1 MDGNLCVWLRL
12 IRFCVV
18 AVRARL
24 FVFAAVAEGDC
35 YDILFVS
42 RCRNPRLYFS
52 LKEPLSAIGAN
63 LALRKD
69 LILNTAVRRTDQGV
83 GTCRYTVNEKR
94 STNTRR
100 HGPSMP
106 WTGASDPTSALGWR
120 SAASLRNT
128 TTRWTKR
135 SQIAL
140 YFVLCSYGCWHPI
153 MEKCTWTWCMGAFER
168 DLGIPVTECLIW
180 MTNVFLEHKS

>member
-1 MDGNLCVWLRL
+1 M
-12 IRFCVV
+12 
-18 AVRARL
+18 RARL

-69 LILNTAVRRTDQGV
+69 LILITAVRRPDQGA

-94 STNTRR
+94 STNMRR

-106 WTGASDPTSALGWR
+106 WTGASDQTSALGWR

-135 SQIAL
+135 RSAL
-140 YFVLCSYGCWHPI
+140 YISKLLCS
-153 MEKCTWTWCMGAFER
+153 
-168 DLGIPVTECLIW
+168 
-180 MTNVFLEHKS
+180 VFLWLLTSYHREVYLNMMYGRSWTGFSNPSNKMFDMDDFHRAQTYSLNISHKCFAWLL